1 MHFLRDRRFA
11 QNFKHIKH
19 FYYSTNSVRWKKIR
33 QTKKFLG
40 FELRLS
46 VQPTSCFL
54 ICQTK
59 GGAGGEPGTPPLLR
73 IYEWHQDD
81 FPETQSSAKLPHPL
95 HNPVPPD
102 ASHNLSHPSCNRT
115 EACGGISGEG
125 HPWASSQTSKQ
136 GECVCVC
143 VCADNLRGSREEVML
158 GEVSPAPSL
167 SFSPLRPYAT
177 ETRHINI
184 LYPEAICRV

>member
-81 FPETQSSAKLPHPL
+81 FPDTQSSAKLPHPL

-102 ASHNLSHPSCNRT
+102 ASPISHILAVTEQRPVAGSLGRATHGPHPRLLNR
-115 EACGGISGEG
+115 ES
-125 HPWASSQTSKQ
+125 
-136 GECVCVC
+136 VCVYVC
-143 VCADNLRGSREEVML
+143 VLT
-158 GEVSPAPSL
+158 SPEAAERRSCWEKCHQPHPCH
-167 SFSPLRPYAT
+167 SPLSGHMPLKRD
-177 ETRHINI
+177 I
-184 LYPEAICRV
+184 